1 MLHLVNRQNLGLVF
15 GPILFV
21 SMLLMPLPADMSPDA
36 LKVAAVACL
45 MAIWWVSE
53 AAPIAATALLPIVLF
68 PVLGVMSTAAT
79 TSAYANHLIYLFMGG
94 FLIAVTMQKWNLHR
108 RIAMH
113 TLRAVGVSPNRI
125 ILGFM
130 LATALLSM
138 WISNTAT
145 TMMMLPIGMAVISQ
159 VELLQSAG
167 QSNSREAVKVKSNFG
182 ICLML
187 SIAYSASIGG
197 VATLIGTPPNAIL
210 AGMVEKLYGQTISF
224 ASWLAFGLPL
234 SVIMLAVTWF
244 YLTRIAYPL
253 HATAL
258 PGVDKVFDRELSQLG
273 PISSE
278 ERWVLG
284 VFLAV
289 SSAWVARGL
298 IDVPALSMV
307 TDASI
312 AIAGALLLFI
322 IPSDLAQKE
331 FLLDWKTAAGIPWDI
346 IILFGG
352 GFALAQ
358 GFSESGLSL
367 WIAEQLSA
375 LEGTS
380 IITMIAVVTLTVIFL
395 TEITTN
401 TATATLMIPVLG
413 ALSIAVGIH
422 PYSLMVPA
430 AIAASFAFMLPVATP
445 PNAIVFSSRYITIPQ
460 MAKAGIWL
468 NIMAVGLIS
477 LFVLFLLPL
486 VWGIELT
493 VIPESL
499 IMGD

>member
-1 MLHLVNRQNLGLVF
+1 MFHLMNRQNLGLVL

-21 SMLLMPLPADMSPDA
+21 SMLLMPLPAGMSPDA
-36 LKVAAVACL
+36 LKVAAVASL

-68 PVLGVMSTAAT
+68 PLLGVMSTAAT

-145 TMMMLPIGMAVISQ
+145 AMMMLPIGMAVIGQ
-159 VELLQSAG
+159 VELLQSPE
-167 QSNSREAVKVKSNFG
+167 QSSSRDEVKLKSNFG

-234 SVIMLAVTWF
+234 SVIMLSITWL

-253 HATAL
+253 RATAL
-258 PGVDKVFDRELSQLG
+258 PGVEKVINRELSQLG
-273 PISSE
+273 PVNNE

-284 VFLAV
+284 VFLLVA
-289 SSAWVARGL
+289 SAWVARGL

-312 AIAGALLLFI
+312 AMAGALLLFV
-322 IPSDLAQKE
+322 IPSNLAKRE

-367 WIAEQLSA
+367 WVANQLGS
-375 LEGTS
+375 LEGASLLT
-380 IITMIAVVTLTVIFL
+380 IISVVTLTIIFL
-395 TEITTN
+395 TEITSN

-422 PYSLMVPA
+422 PFSLMVPA
-430 AIAASFAFMLPVATP
+430 AIAASYAFMLPVATP
-445 PNAIVFSSRYITIPQ
+445 PNAIVFSSRCITIPQ

-468 NIMAVGLIS
+468 NIIAVGLIS

-486 VWGIELT
+486 VWGIELS

-499 IMGD
+499 TTGN

>member
-1 MLHLVNRQNLGLVF
+1 
-15 GPILFV
+15 
-21 SMLLMPLPADMSPDA
+21 
-36 LKVAAVACL
+36 
-45 MAIWWVSE
+45 
-53 AAPIAATALLPIVLF
+53 
-68 PVLGVMSTAAT
+68 
-79 TSAYANHLIYLFMGG
+79 
-94 FLIAVTMQKWNLHR
+94 
-108 RIAMH
+108 
-113 TLRAVGVSPNRI
+113 
-125 ILGFM
+125 
-130 LATALLSM
+130 
-138 WISNTAT
+138 
-145 TMMMLPIGMAVISQ
+145 
-159 VELLQSAG
+159 
-167 QSNSREAVKVKSNFG
+167 
-182 ICLML
+182 ML

-234 SVIMLAVTWF
+234 SVIMLSITWL

-253 HATAL
+253 RATAL
-258 PGVDKVFDRELSQLG
+258 PGVEKVINRELSQLG
-273 PISSE
+273 PVNNE

-284 VFLAV
+284 VFLLVA
-289 SSAWVARGL
+289 SAWVARGL

-312 AIAGALLLFI
+312 AMAGALLLFV
-322 IPSDLAQKE
+322 IPSNLAKRE

-367 WIAEQLSA
+367 WVANQLGS
-375 LEGTS
+375 LEGASLLT
-380 IITMIAVVTLTVIFL
+380 IISVVTLTIIFL
-395 TEITTN
+395 TEITSN

-422 PYSLMVPA
+422 PFSLMVPA
-430 AIAASFAFMLPVATP
+430 AIAASYAFMLPVATP
-445 PNAIVFSSRYITIPQ
+445 PNAIVFSSRCITIPQ

-468 NIMAVGLIS
+468 NIIAVGLIS

-486 VWGIELT
+486 VWGIELS

-499 IMGD
+499 TTGN

>member
-1 MLHLVNRQNLGLVF
+1 MFHLMNRQNLGLVL

-21 SMLLMPLPADMSPDA
+21 SMLLMPLPAGMSPDA
-36 LKVAAVACL
+36 LKVAAVASL

-68 PVLGVMSTAAT
+68 PLLGVMSTAAT

-145 TMMMLPIGMAVISQ
+145 AMMMLPIGMAVISQ
-159 VELLQSAG
+159 VELLQSSD
-167 QSNSREAVKVKSNFG
+167 QSSSRDEVKLKSNFG

-234 SVIMLAVTWF
+234 SVIMLSITWL

-253 HATAL
+253 RATAL
-258 PGVDKVFDRELSQLG
+258 PGVEKVINRELSQLG
-273 PISSE
+273 PVNNE

-284 VFLAV
+284 VFLLVA
-289 SSAWVARGL
+289 SAWVARGL

-312 AIAGALLLFI
+312 AMAGALLLFV
-322 IPSDLAQKE
+322 IPSNLAKRE

-367 WIAEQLSA
+367 WVANQLGS
-375 LEGTS
+375 LEGASLLT
-380 IITMIAVVTLTVIFL
+380 IISVVTLTIIFL
-395 TEITTN
+395 TEITSN

-422 PYSLMVPA
+422 PFSLMVPA
-430 AIAASFAFMLPVATP
+430 AIAASYAFMLPVATP
-445 PNAIVFSSRYITIPQ
+445 PNAIVFSSRCITIPQ

-468 NIMAVGLIS
+468 NIIAVGLIS

-486 VWGIELT
+486 VWGIELS

-499 IMGD
+499 TTGN

>member
-167 QSNSREAVKVKSNFG
+167 QSNSREAVKVKSNFV

-234 SVIMLAVTWF
+234 SVIMLTVTWF

-331 FLLDWKTAAGIPWDI
+331 FLLD
-346 IILFGG
+346 
-352 GFALAQ
+352 
-358 GFSESGLSL
+358 
-367 WIAEQLSA
+367 
-375 LEGTS
+375 
-380 IITMIAVVTLTVIFL
+380 
-395 TEITTN
+395 
-401 TATATLMIPVLG
+401 
-413 ALSIAVGIH
+413 
-422 PYSLMVPA
+422 
-430 AIAASFAFMLPVATP
+430 
-445 PNAIVFSSRYITIPQ
+445 
-460 MAKAGIWL
+460 
-468 NIMAVGLIS
+468 
-477 LFVLFLLPL
+477 
-486 VWGIELT
+486 
-493 VIPESL
+493 
-499 IMGD
+499 

>member
-1 MLHLVNRQNLGLVF
+1 MYHLVNRQNIGLLF

-21 SMLLMPLPADMSPDA
+21 SMLLMPLPEDMSPDA
-36 LKVAAVACL
+36 LKVAAVASL

-68 PVLGVMSTAAT
+68 PLLGVMSTAAT

-113 TLRAVGVSPNRI
+113 TLRAVGISPNRI

-145 TMMMLPIGMAVISQ
+145 TMMMLPIGIAVISQ
-159 VELLQSAG
+159 VQLLQSSDQNA
-167 QSNSREAVKVKSNFG
+167 SPDDVILKSSFG
-182 ICLML
+182 SCLML

-224 ASWLAFGLPL
+224 AGWLAFGLPL
-234 SVIMLAVTWF
+234 SVIMLTVTWF

-253 HATAL
+253 RATAL
-258 PGVDKVFDRELSQLG
+258 PGVDKVIKRELSQLG
-273 PISSE
+273 PVNRE

-289 SSAWVARGL
+289 AVAWVARGL
-298 IDVPALSMV
+298 INAPALSMV

-312 AIAGALLLFI
+312 AMAGALLLFV
-322 IPSDLAQKE
+322 IPTNLAKRE

-352 GFALAQ
+352 GFTLAQ

-367 WIAEQLSA
+367 WVANQMRS
-375 LEGTS
+375 LEGASLFT
-380 IITMIAVVTLTVIFL
+380 IITVVTLTIIFL
-395 TEITTN
+395 TEVTSN

-413 ALSIAVGIH
+413 ALAIAVGIH
-422 PYSLMVPA
+422 PFSLMVPA
-430 AIAASFAFMLPVATP
+430 AVAASYAFMLPVATP
-445 PNAIVFSSRYITIPQ
+445 PNAIVFSSRCITIPQ

-468 NIMAVGLIS
+468 NIIAVGLIS
-477 LFVLFLLPL
+477 LFVLFVLPMI
-486 VWGIELT
+486 WGIELS

-499 IMGD
+499 ITGN